1 MAANERALTV
11 AVVGLGHL
19 HPRPY
24 MPLFLAIP
32 GVRPVAVVERD
43 GELRSAFCA
52 DFGLQGYE
60 SLESMLKAHSP
71 DLAAIFLPHDECPAA
86 AEACARAGAHL
97 MVEKPMAST
106 AEGAARIVRA
116 ARDGKVLLTTGY
128 CWRMHPAA
136 RELKRLVDSGVLGSI
151 IGAEGRCAAG
161 RLQRYIDGRASW
173 MLDRKR
179 SGGGP
184 MYNLGVH
191 WIDLLR
197 WVLEDEVTEVS
208 GQNVKVNQAYDVE
221 DNSFAH
227 LRFRRGT
234 IAALDI
240 SYTVPDSFP
249 HGRDLY
255 VSVRGTQ
262 GVVSWSPA
270 YEGARDVLAVSS
282 DHPDFAGSPRR
293 NLEFELEPVKGYS
306 GYMGAQYV
314 RSFVEAIREGKS
326 PTVSGEDGVAALK
339 VVEAIYRS
347 AADKRWVAV
356 AP

>member
-1 MAANERALTV
+1 MATSERALTV

-19 HPRPY
+19 HPRSY

-32 GVRPVAVVERD
+32 GVRPVAAVERD

-60 SLESMLKAHSP
+60 SLGPMLEAHAP
-71 DLAAIFLPHDECPAA
+71 DLAVIFLPHDECPAA
-86 AEACARAGAHL
+86 AETCARAGTHL

-106 AEGAARIVRA
+106 AEGAMRIVKA
-116 ARDGKVLLTTGY
+116 AREAKVLLTTGY

-136 RELKRLVDSGVLGSI
+136 RELKRLVGSGVLGSI

-173 MLDRKR
+173 MLERAR

-208 GQNVKVNQAYDVE
+208 GQNVKVNQAYDIE

-255 VSVRGTQ
+255 ISVRGTQ

-282 DHPDFAGSPRR
+282 DHPDLAGSPRR

-306 GYMGAQYV
+306 GYMGARYV
-314 RSFVEAIREGKS
+314 RSFVEAIREAKA
-326 PTVSGEDGVAALK
+326 PPVTGEDGVAALK

-347 AADKRWVAV
+347 ATDKRWVSV